1 MKILHLMLA
10 CFYIDNYSYQENYL
24 PKYHKKQGHDVEI
37 IASLFSFDKNGNGMY
52 LDSGS
57 TYINEYGIKVT
68 RLDYANRPMAK
79 RFRHYVGLK
88 NEIERVQPE
97 VIFCHGVQF
106 ADIKIVRDY
115 CRKHPDTKLY
125 IDNHSDFSN
134 SATNWISKKIQHE
147 IIWKHYAQMINPYVK
162 KFYGVLPA
170 RVDFLINEYKIP
182 KEKVELLVMGADD
195 ESVNEA
201 ASLSSIQKIREKY
214 NIKSDDFLI
223 MTGGKIDKWKTQTL
237 LLMEAVQKIQNDK
250 VKLIIFGSV
259 TEDLQP
265 KIKELIDG
273 EKVQYIGW
281 IQAKDSYKYFAA
293 ADLVVFPGRHS
304 VFWEQV
310 AAQGIPMIVKYWDGT
325 THVDMGGNVK
335 FLRNDSVDEIK
346 NTIEKVLEDD
356 NYDKMKKVAVEK
368 GRRHFA
374 YSEIAKRSIE

>member
-1 MKILHLMLA
+1 M
-10 CFYIDNYSYQENYL
+10 
-24 PKYHKKQGHDVEI
+24 
-37 IASLFSFDKNGNGMY
+37 
-52 LDSGS
+52 
-57 TYINEYGIKVT
+57 
-68 RLDYANRPMAK
+68 
-79 RFRHYVGLK
+79 
-88 NEIERVQPE
+88 
-97 VIFCHGVQF
+97 
-106 ADIKIVRDY
+106 
-115 CRKHPDTKLY
+115 
-125 IDNHSDFSN
+125 
-134 SATNWISKKIQHE
+134 
-147 IIWKHYAQMINPYVK
+147 
-162 KFYGVLPA
+162 
-170 RVDFLINEYKIP
+170 
-182 KEKVELLVMGADD
+182 
-195 ESVNEA
+195 
-201 ASLSSIQKIREKY
+201 
-214 NIKSDDFLI
+214 
-223 MTGGKIDKWKTQTL
+223 
-237 LLMEAVQKIQNDK
+237 
-250 VKLIIFGSV
+250 IIFGSV

-346 NTIEKVLEDD
+346 NTIEKVLEAD

>member
-52 LDSGS
+52 LEKGD
-57 TYINEYGIKVT
+57 TYINEDGIKVT
-68 RLDYANRPMAK
+68 RLDYANGLFAK
-79 RFRHYVGLK
+79 RFRRYLGLK
-88 NEIERVQPE
+88 KELERIQPE
-97 VIFCHGVQF
+97 LIFCHGVQF

-115 CRKHPDTKLY
+115 CKMYPNTQLY

-134 SATNWISKKIQHE
+134 SATNWVSKKIQHE
-147 IIWKHYAQMINPYVK
+147 IIWKHYAQIITPYVK

-170 RVDFLINEYKIP
+170 RVDFLVNEYKIS
-182 KEKVELLVMGADD
+182 EDKVELLVMGADD
-195 ESVNEA
+195 EMVNEA
-201 ASLSSIQKIREKY
+201 ASPELIRNLREKY
-214 NIKSDDFLI
+214 NIKSNDFLI

-259 TEDLQP
+259 TEELQQ
-265 KIKELIDG
+265 KVKELTDG
-273 EKVQYIGW
+273 DKVQYIGW

-293 ADLVVFPGRHS
+293 ADLVIFPGRHS

-310 AAQGIPMIVKYWDGT
+310 AAQGIPMIVKYWAGT
-325 THVDMGGNVK
+325 THIDMGGNVK
-335 FLRNDSVDEIK
+335 FLKNDSVNEIK
-346 NTIEKVLEDD
+346 YTIEEVLEGD
-356 NYDKMKKVAVEK
+356 NYDKMKKVALEK